1 MRTFSHPTEQQWGR
15 KWKAHKIPGS
25 KQRGKLKGMEIETTF
40 PKKDLNRSIRHL
52 VDKMKCVNRPVT
64 NDMAR
69 SQTQKCKT
77 LCMPFHMQMQ
87 LTTRKHQN
95 ANAALSVT
103 WFVSVSATVPCMHKH
118 IKIARSHEERRML
131 PSFRTF
137 MNEGPCAP
145 RPCHSQ
151 CPGGRIG
158 SAQLGNPGAHYMY

>member
-15 KWKAHKIPGS
+15 KWRAHKIPGS

-77 LCMPFHMQMQ
+77 L
-87 LTTRKHQN
+87 
-95 ANAALSVT
+95 AAHHKEAPKCKCS
-103 WFVSVSATVPCMHKH
+103 SVSDLICFSFCNCSLRAQANQNCPQPRGAVHAFCC
-118 IKIARSHEERRML
+118 L

-145 RPCHSQ
+145 TPCHPQ